1 MSTAVERNILTVV
14 EPAIMLDPMEMPD
27 VESGESG
34 LGTIKEKP
42 SKFLGMAIPLIR
54 INTYEVQT
62 DRLISFNLN
71 LTGFVP
77 TMSVSFEDRDT
88 LFMSRYFPKDGDVI
102 QLNIR
107 SQGEETTFKPIRI
120 DFTITDCYPI
130 GGNTKEAANKWRVEG
145 KMLVPNLYNEF
156 TEFYE
161 GTSWNSLLGV
171 AEALELGYA
180 SNVEDTA
187 DDMVWINP
195 NDTREKFIQDV
206 VANSY
211 LDDEHFFQAYIDP
224 YYYLSLVD
232 INRLF
237 SQEGAIEASQGFSTN
252 AGDIF
257 EQDNSGEQDDFPNYL
272 SNLVQMQGSSRYLG
286 KYQMINNTGEISNAN
301 GYKRYAQWW
310 ALPDKEFISEFVDPL
325 TSNTPGMIP
334 LKGRFVG
341 PPGGKIPEGIADTQT
356 RYKYLGKQSENTYT
370 DFMYSVVQN
379 YQNNQE
385 IHKMGMTVELDTINP
400 ALLRYTRI
408 YCYIVEYA
416 TPTQNTLTAVNNADD
431 EGTPHED
438 AAQRESTA
446 EQDAAAPFVTNDF
459 LSGFYVIGGMEY
471 IYREPGPMRMRL
483 HLLRREFYP
492 ST

>member
-1 MSTAVERNILTVV
+1 
-14 EPAIMLDPMEMPD
+14 
-27 VESGESG
+27 
-34 LGTIKEKP
+34 
-42 SKFLGMAIPLIR
+42 
-54 INTYEVQT
+54 
-62 DRLISFNLN
+62 
-71 LTGFVP
+71 
-77 TMSVSFEDRDT
+77 
-88 LFMSRYFPKDGDVI
+88 
-102 QLNIR
+102 
-107 SQGEETTFKPIRI
+107 
-120 DFTITDCYPI
+120 
-130 GGNTKEAANKWRVEG
+130 
-145 KMLVPNLYNEF
+145 
-156 TEFYE
+156 
-161 GTSWNSLLGV
+161 
-171 AEALELGYA
+171 
-180 SNVEDTA
+180 
-187 DDMVWINP
+187 
-195 NDTREKFIQDV
+195 
-206 VANSY
+206 
-211 LDDEHFFQAYIDP
+211 
-224 YYYLSLVD
+224 
-232 INRLF
+232 
-237 SQEGAIEASQGFSTN
+237 
-252 AGDIF
+252 
-257 EQDNSGEQDDFPNYL
+257 
-272 SNLVQMQGSSRYLG
+272 
-286 KYQMINNTGEISNAN
+286 MINNTGEISNAN